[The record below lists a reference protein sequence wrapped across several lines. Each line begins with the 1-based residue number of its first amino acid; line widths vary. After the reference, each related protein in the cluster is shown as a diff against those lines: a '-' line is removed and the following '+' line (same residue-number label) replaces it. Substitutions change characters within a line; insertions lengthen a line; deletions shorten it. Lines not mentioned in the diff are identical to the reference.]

1 MKEKREGLMK
11 NLFFF
16 FLGRIDSYEFFSVIL
31 FMVSGEFDIKI
42 NSNDWCLL
50 ILLEWKM
57 IFFLMMK
64 DMAEIFCVEKPGF
77 IRNDEFYY
85 FLDSFFRGLFKI
97 LIKKGQKS
105 PSGEHR
111 RWNLFKKT
119 GFSNKKKIIYSFGF
133 WRELKTFFNFFLFRV
148 DVLDIKRIVHTI
160 FGDSV
165 WLSKEELTK

>member
-1 MKEKREGLMK
+1 
-11 NLFFF
+11 
-16 FLGRIDSYEFFSVIL
+16 
-31 FMVSGEFDIKI
+31 
-42 NSNDWCLL
+42 
-50 ILLEWKM
+50 M

-111 RWNLFKKT
+111 R
-119 GFSNKKKIIYSFGF
+119 
-133 WRELKTFFNFFLFRV
+133 
-148 DVLDIKRIVHTI
+148 
-160 FGDSV
+160 
-165 WLSKEELTK
+165 